1 MTVQELIEKL
11 QTLNPNAEVVIEENH
26 GEYYPVQEDRFY
38 EEMITDDYYYA
49 SQEDKDAEMKVVI
62 RA

>member
-38 EEMITDDYYYA
+38 EEMITGDYYYA